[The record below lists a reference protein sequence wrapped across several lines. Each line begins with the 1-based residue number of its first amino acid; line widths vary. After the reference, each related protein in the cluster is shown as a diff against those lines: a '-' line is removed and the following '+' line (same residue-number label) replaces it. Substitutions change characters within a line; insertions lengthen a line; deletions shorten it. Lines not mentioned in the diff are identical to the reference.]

1 MRRKVAAGNWKMNF
15 TKTETVEFLNQV
27 KSTCNSDEKL
37 VLFFVPAIN
46 IIPAM
51 ETIEGTNIKIGC
63 QNMHQFEKGAYTG
76 DVSADMLLD
85 IGVEYVLIGHSE
97 RREYSGET
105 DAIVNEKTVQ
115 ALKKGLKPVVCVGE
129 NLEEREL
136 NITNETVN
144 IQVKH
149 ALANVSSD
157 DLKNVIIAYEPI
169 WAIGTGK
176 TATSEQANE
185 VCAEIRNTIRLMY
198 GEKVSEEIS
207 ILYGGSVSKDNA
219 KELFAMSDIDG
230 GLVGGASLKPDFA
243 EIVNA

>member
-1 MRRKVAAGNWKMNF
+1 MRKKVAAGNWKMNF
-15 TKTETVEFLNQV
+15 TKTETVDFLNQV
-27 KSTCNSDEKL
+27 KTTCNSEEKQ
-37 VLFFVPAIN
+37 VIFFVPALN

-51 ETIEGTNIKIGC
+51 EIVKGSNIEIGC
-63 QNMHQFEKGAYTG
+63 QNMHQLNSGAYTG

-85 IGVEYVLIGHSE
+85 IGVKYVLIGHSE
-97 RREYSGET
+97 RRQYSGET
-105 DAIVNEKTVQ
+105 DEIVNLKTLQ
-115 ALKKGLKPVVCVGE
+115 ALNKGLKPVVCVGE

-149 ALANVSSD
+149 ALLNVTAENIND
-157 DLKNVIIAYEPI
+157 VIIAYEPI

-185 VCAEIRNTIRLMY
+185 VCAEIRKTISAMY
-198 GEKVSEEIS
+198 DAKVAENIT

-230 GLVGGASLKPDFA
+230 GLVGGASLKPDFS